1 MPLLWVDARVVLRG
15 LKWEEPDRE
24 GECTKEG
31 GSQCQ
36 RRLEERRE
44 HGKVSWEPREQSH
57 VGIWSPRGQ
66 TYHVC
71 FTSAITF
78 CSSTSPFLLR
88 ESPRSSKKYIVIRKG
103 DERVGRAF
111 GLSRGRAE

>member
-1 MPLLWVDARVVLRG
+1 MLWVDARVVLRG

-71 FTSAITF
+71 FTSTVTF
-78 CSSTSPFLLR
+78 CFRLFFFVKVL
-88 ESPRSSKKYIVIRKG
+88 EAAKSKK
-103 DERVGRAF
+103 
-111 GLSRGRAE
+111 